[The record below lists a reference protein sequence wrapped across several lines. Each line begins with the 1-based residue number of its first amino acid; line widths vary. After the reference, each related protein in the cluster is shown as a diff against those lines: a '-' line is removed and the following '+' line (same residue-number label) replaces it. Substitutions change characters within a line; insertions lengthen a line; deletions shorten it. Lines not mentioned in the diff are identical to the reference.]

1 MKQSN
6 KLSSISLILSKSYGQ
21 LEEAILMQKQLK
33 KQKKQKQLR
42 KQKKQKQLR
51 KQKRLLKEML
61 LKKRLLKTIWTL
73 LPQNS
78 RSRQA

>member
-1 MKQSN
+1 M
-6 KLSSISLILSKSYGQ
+6 ILSKSYGQ

-33 KQKKQKQLR
+33 KQKKQKQLK

-51 KQKRLLKEML
+51 KLKRNPLKKRLLKERL

-78 RSRQA
+78 LSREA

>member
-1 MKQSN
+1 M
-6 KLSSISLILSKSYGQ
+6 ILSKSYGQ

-42 KQKKQKQLR
+42 KQKRNPLK
-51 KQKRLLKEML
+51 KRLLKERL
-61 LKKRLLKTIWTL
+61 QKKRLLKTIWTL

-78 RSRQA
+78 LSREA